1 MSISNETTLLG
12 NTKTYDNSYESY
24 IIRINDPKEGRL
36 ISSQG
41 IKEIVIEENIFSLLP
56 TIRIE
61 IEDQGSYFSGYKNFI
76 CRCCFGN
83 AAFLVSQCDYFHT

>member
-12 NTKTYDNSYESY
+12 STKTYDNGYESY
-24 IIRINDPKEGRL
+24 IIRLNDPKEGRL
-36 ISSQG
+36 ISAQG

-61 IEDQGSYFSGYKNFI
+61 IEDQGSYFAGYNIKNGD
-76 CRCCFGN
+76 RKSTRLN
-83 AAFLVSQCDYFHT
+83 SSHAL